1 MTTTRVSKYET
12 IETVVD
18 NLKERICRLEEQLKT
33 TKKTGDNELSS
44 SNPHYDEAAIEQYVD
59 ELLENEHVNFSF
71 IPDYVEKKM
80 YVHLF
85 GGMLHTIQNVFASSQ
100 ICLLKH
106 RIRIM
111 LEPLN

>member
-1 MTTTRVSKYET
+1 MTRVSNNDDIDENV
-12 IETVVD
+12 ID
-18 NLKERICRLEEQLKT
+18 NLKERICRLEEQLKI
-33 TKKTGDNELSS
+33 TKKTGDEESS
-44 SNPHYDEAAIEQYVD
+44 CSNLQYDETAIEQYVD

-85 GGMLHTIQNVFASSQ
+85 GGMLRTIQHVFGSSQ
-100 ICLLKH
+100 ICVLKH

-111 LEPLN
+111 LEPMN